1 MKNNTRIELGT
12 VVQAIRGRDEG
23 EIFVIQEIV
32 SDDMV
37 KIANGKKR
45 KIEKPKLKKIM
56 HLRVSS
62 KKIDLNEIT
71 SNKNLRQKLEEME
84 VFRG

>member
-56 HLRVSS
+56 HLRVSN